1 MSLIDL
7 PTIGQLFGMA
17 EVNPSPEAYKEL
29 LLMVLSRATDV
40 DAYTHPAEVDIVR
53 DVLCKY
59 LDEDVSS
66 ADVHIAAKSKLYE
79 TAPLEKYV
87 SHIGSRLPKEDRVSM
102 VNALIEVLLADDRI
116 ASAEA
121 GYFNMICKSL
131 KLDFAD
137 VVGLHSS

>member
-1 MSLIDL
+1 MALIDL
-7 PTIGQLFGMA
+7 LNIAKLFSG
-17 EVNPSPEAYKEL
+17 EVEELSHEAYKEL

-79 TAPLEKYV
+79 TAPIKKYV
-87 SHIGSRLPKEDRVSM
+87 SHVGSRLSKENRISM
-102 VNALIEVLLADDRI
+102 VNALIEVLRADDRV

-131 KLDFAD
+131 KLNFAD
-137 VVGLHSS
+137 VAGLRSS